1 MFLRLKVLEPSI
13 PEEIFVQPTHALPD
27 PPPVDEYGG

>member
-1 MFLRLKVLEPSI
+1 MFLRTKLTEPPI
-13 PEEIFVQPTHALPD
+13 PEDIFVPPTNALPD